1 MMYADLFDQ
10 VDFFERLK
18 EIGFH
23 VPASVDI
30 ITATGLVSD
39 QLPSKSIESRNELA
53 SFVSELRAN
62 KGLVLPEIIELIT
75 EIKWPKTE

>member
-1 MMYADLFDQ
+1 MLYADLFDQ

-18 EIGFH
+18 ELGFLL
-23 VPASVDI
+23 PTSADI
-30 ITATGLVSD
+30 PTAVVLVSD

-53 SFVSELRAN
+53 SFVSELKAN